1 MCEHCGC
8 RGVEPIARL
17 MDEHF
22 ALLDLAGDVR
32 RQLQD
37 GDRTGAM
44 GTLGQLGD
52 KLLRHVAG
60 EERGVFAALKEQG
73 DFSDAVEELE
83 AEHLAFDVQ
92 LDEIDPASP
101 SFARDVTSMM
111 DDLVTHIEKEN
122 LGVFPVAVVSLGA
135 RGWATIEAAH
145 EAEASFLA
153 ASGQSGQRV
162 DAAS

>member
-32 RQLQD
+32 RSLQD
-37 GDRTGAM
+37 GDRTSAM
-44 GTLGQLGD
+44 AALGQLGD

-73 DFSDAVEELE
+73 DFS
-83 AEHLAFDVQ
+83 
-92 LDEIDPASP
+92 EIG
-101 SFARDVTSMM
+101 R
-111 DDLVTHIEKEN
+111 
-122 LGVFPVAVVSLGA
+122 
-135 RGWATIEAAH
+135 AH
-145 EAEASFLA
+145 
-153 ASGQSGQRV
+153 V
-162 DAAS
+162 